1 MQVLCNEIDEYIL
14 IQLLNRVFNK
24 VLEYNIIID
33 VGIYFKILILLIKD
47 CIKIIILLQF
57 SFKIFFFFVEL
68 KIYRILFLIFENF
81 KDINK

>member
-47 CIKIIILLQF
+47 CIKIIILLQL